1 MSAPSG
7 STGEPVRYDGRVA
20 VVTGSGRNL
29 GRLYALWLAER
40 GARVVVN
47 DIGVAISDTDGS
59 GNAPSSNPAHD
70 VVAEILSAGGEAV
83 ASTESIATVEGG
95 AAIVAKAL
103 DTWGRIDIVINNAG
117 VVRQAP
123 FPDVTPEL
131 LDPVLETQIGGVFN
145 VTRPAWRHM
154 AQQGYG
160 RILNL
165 SSGAAIY
172 GIPNMAPYA
181 AGKAAVMGLTREM
194 AAEGR
199 PLGITVN
206 ALMPMAKTRYE
217 TGLGP
222 IPASPELFAWFGH
235 EYIAPLAL
243 WLVHQHCDVT
253 GEIFTVGAGY
263 MARVLIGVNDGFTK
277 RPLTIEDVR
286 DNMHELMAESPV
298 RVLHLGEADSDRML
312 RGFDPP
318 SAG

>member
-1 MSAPSG
+1 V
-7 STGEPVRYDGRVA
+7 STGGTGGTVRYDGRVA

-59 GNAPSSNPAHD
+59 GSAPATNPAHD
-70 VVAEILSAGGEAV
+70 VVAEITAAGGEAV
-83 ASTESIATVEGG
+83 ASTDTIVTEAGG
-95 AAIVAKAL
+95 AAIVGLAL

-123 FPDVTPEL
+123 FADVSPDL
-131 LDPVLETQIGGVFN
+131 LDPVIDSQIGGVFN

-154 AQQGYG
+154 AKQGYG
-160 RILNL
+160 RVLNL

-181 AGKAAVMGLTREM
+181 AGKAAVIGLTREM

-199 PLGITVN
+199 PLGIAVN

-217 TGLGP
+217 TGLGAIAP
-222 IPASPELFAWFGH
+222 SPELFAWFGH
-235 EYIAPLAL
+235 EFIAPLAL
-243 WLVHQHCDVT
+243 WLVHADCDVT

-263 MARVLIGVNDGFTK
+263 MARVIIGVNDGYTK
-277 RPLTIEDVR
+277 RPLSIEDVR
-286 DNMHELMAESPV
+286 DHMPELMAETPV
-298 RVLHLGEADSDRML
+298 RVLHIGEADSDRML
-312 RGFDPP
+312 HGFVAPP
-318 SAG
+318 SG